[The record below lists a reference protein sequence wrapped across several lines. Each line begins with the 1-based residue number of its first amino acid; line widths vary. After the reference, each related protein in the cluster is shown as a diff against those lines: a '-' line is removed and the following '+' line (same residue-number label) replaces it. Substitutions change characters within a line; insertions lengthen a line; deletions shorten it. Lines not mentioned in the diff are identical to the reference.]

1 MQIPWWGVVG
11 SLIAYSLDVR
21 IRTEGRRAEKIGTE
35 KIGTEK
41 IGTEKIG
48 TEKIGTEKIGE
59 EFECI
64 CIGVEV
70 LDEYN

>member
-1 MQIPWWGVVG
+1 MVG

-48 TEKIGTEKIGE
+48 E